1 MELVLIK
8 MNCFFF
14 SKIGVHN
21 GWQFVRPPHT
31 VYLEREYSDVPA
43 STTPRKPTNRP
54 PSGMSTLTR

>member
-1 MELVLIK
+1 M
-8 MNCFFF
+8 
-14 SKIGVHN
+14 GVHN

-43 STTPRKPTNRP
+43 STAPRKPTNRP